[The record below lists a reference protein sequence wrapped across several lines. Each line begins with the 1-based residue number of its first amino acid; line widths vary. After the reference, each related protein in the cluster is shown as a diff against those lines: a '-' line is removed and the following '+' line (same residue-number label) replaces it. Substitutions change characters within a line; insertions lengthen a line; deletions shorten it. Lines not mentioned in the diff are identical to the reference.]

1 MSEELLK
8 AIIQLFAIVARERIT
23 EDERTNVK
31 EFLSLHLNRESTAFY
46 LKLFDEL
53 SHSHKIDS
61 AQDLA
66 SLDFDTQ
73 QFVDDWSKIMQI
85 IKQVNQALTM
95 QQKLVL
101 VIKIIELVYADNEI
115 SDRQGNLIFYIGQAL
130 KIPQHDVLALRSFVT
145 GQDGEEL
152 ASKNVL
158 IIDEGSGGE
167 QYPGPRIVSKDLTG
181 LIAVLRLPDAETYF
195 IKYLGIT
202 TLYLNSILLRSRK
215 IDVFPTGST
224 IRGDKVEPI
233 YYSDIIGKFRVG
245 ESESRITF
253 TADHIFYHFRSGR
266 AGLQNINIA
275 ERGGKLIGMMGASG
289 SGKSTLLSVLNGSE
303 KPSSGKVSINGI
315 DIHEHPLNVEGV
327 IGYIPQDDL
336 LIEDLTVFENLFY
349 AAKLCFGNKT
359 EEEIAKL
366 VIQVLVSL
374 GLTEIRDLK
383 VGSPLQKTISGGQR
397 KRLNIGLELLRE
409 PSVLFVDEPTSG
421 LSSRDS
427 ENIMDLLKELSL
439 RGKMVFVVIHQ
450 PSSDIF
456 KMFDT
461 LIILD
466 SGGFQIYYGNPVEAV
481 NYFRDIINAAIK
493 NQGACPEC
501 GNINPE
507 QIFSIIETKIVNEY
521 GRLTNTRK
529 ISPGQWYQYFKQ
541 KIKIPK
547 ISHIR
552 EPIPVAQ
559 KIPNWFNQFKVF
571 VTRDVLAKMDNKQYL
586 FINIFAAPFLALFIA
601 FMVKYYNVLEG
612 DPKYTFYDNH
622 NIPVYFFMSVVV
634 ALFFGLTMSAEEI
647 YSDRKILKRE
657 QFLNLSRSSY
667 LISKVSVM
675 FGISAVQTFLFILV
689 GNAVLEIPVSELRY
703 WLILFSSSCF
713 ANMLGLNISAAFN
726 SAVTIYI
733 MIPLLIIPQLLLSGV
748 VISFD
753 KFNPRVGKPVGI
765 PLIGEVMA
773 SRWAFEAF
781 MVTQFKDNPYER
793 QFYDLEKI
801 SAESEYKR
809 VYFIPALES
818 KLAYCLNNPTQWH
831 NANNKKMIESLDL
844 LRGEITHELGF
855 VGTNNLKEV
864 DLLKIGKFDSTVYRS
879 TSQFLTTLKQFYSN
893 RMVSAEQSKQKII
906 DSLTNNNENFARFE
920 NARNRYVNKAVSDAV
935 KNVSAPDR
943 IIEFNGKL
951 TQKIYPI
958 YQDNHRPGSRF
969 DFSANLYQPTK
980 HFMGINF
987 DTFYFNLGAIWSMA
1001 IFLFV
1006 TLYLDALKRFVT
1018 MLETRRKYRKRDNH

>member
-53 SHSHKIDS
+53 SQSHRIES
-61 AQDLA
+61 HHQDLS

-73 QFVDDWSKIMQI
+73 QFVDDWSRIMQI
-85 IKQVNQALTM
+85 IRQVNQALTM
-95 QQKLVL
+95 QQKLVM
-101 VIKIIELVYADNEI
+101 VVKIIELVSADREM

-130 KIPQHDVLALRSFVT
+130 KIPQPDIAALRNFVT
-145 GQDGEEL
+145 GQDIDEL
-152 ASKNVL
+152 ASRNVL
-158 IIDEGSGGE
+158 IIDEGSGE
-167 QYPGPRIVSKDLTG
+167 YPGPRIVSKDLTG
-181 LIAVLRLPDAETYF
+181 LIAILRLADAETYF

-202 TLYLNSILLRSRK
+202 TLYLNSILLKSRR
-215 IDVFPTGST
+215 IDVFPTGSN

-233 YYSDIIGKFRVG
+233 YYSDVIGKFRVG
-245 ESESRITF
+245 ESQSNITF
-253 TADHIFYHFRSGR
+253 TADHIFYHFKSGR

-275 ERGGKLIGMMGASG
+275 EQGGRLIGLMGASG
-289 SGKSTLLSVLNGSE
+289 SGKSTLLNVLNGSE
-303 KPSSGKVSINGI
+303 KPSSGKVTINGA
-315 DIHEHPLNVEGV
+315 DVHEHPMNVEGV

-336 LIEDLTVFENLFY
+336 LIEDLTVFQNLFY

-359 EEEIAKL
+359 DEEITKL
-366 VIQVLVSL
+366 VIQVLMSL

-427 ENIMDLLKELSL
+427 ENIMDLLKELAL

-456 KMFDT
+456 KMFDS

-481 NYFRDIINAAIK
+481 NYFRDIVNAAIK

-541 KIKIPK
+541 KIKVPK

-552 EPIPVAQ
+552 QAIPVAQ
-559 KIPNWFNQFKVF
+559 KIPNWFNQFRVF
-571 VTRDVLAKMDNKQYL
+571 VTRDVLSKLDNKQYL
-586 FINIFAAPFLALFIA
+586 FINIFAPPVLAFFIA
-601 FMVKYYNVLEG
+601 FMVKYYNILAG
-612 DPKYTFYDNH
+612 NPRYSFYTNYNV
-622 NIPVYFFMSVVV
+622 PVYFFMSVVV
-634 ALFFGLTMSAEEI
+634 ALFFGLIVSAEEI
-647 YSDRKILKRE
+647 YRDRKILKRE

-667 LISKVSVM
+667 LVSKVGVM
-675 FGISAVQTFLFILV
+675 FTISALQTLLFIAV
-689 GNAVLEIPVSELRY
+689 GNLVLEIPLTELRY
-703 WLILFSSSCF
+703 WPILFSTACF
-713 ANMLGLNISAAFN
+713 ANMLGLNISASFN

-733 MIPLLIIPQLLLSGV
+733 TIPLLIIPQLLLSGV
-748 VISFD
+748 VINFD
-753 KFNPRVGKPVGI
+753 RFNPRVGKPVGI
-765 PLIGEVMA
+765 PVMGEVMA
-773 SRWAFEAF
+773 SRWAFEAL
-781 MVTQFKDNPYER
+781 MVTQFKDNPYE
-793 QFYDLEKI
+793 QLFYDLEKA

-809 VYFIPALES
+809 IYLIPALES
-818 KLAYCLNNPTQWH
+818 KLAYCINNPKLWRNPASEPMVT
-831 NANNKKMIESLDL
+831 SLSLLHDEIAGELELVGPDHFKEVEL
-844 LRGEITHELGF
+844 LR
-855 VGTNNLKEV
+855 
-864 DLLKIGKFDSTVYRS
+864 IGRFDSSVYLK
-879 TSQFLTTLKQFYSN
+879 TSRFLSTLKQYYANKMSLADSRKQRLISELTADEEKAADFS
-893 RMVSAEQSKQKII
+893 RMRDRFVNSAV
-906 DSLTNNNENFARFE
+906 T
-920 NARNRYVNKAVSDAV
+920 DAV
-935 KNVSAPDR
+935 KNVAAAER
-943 IIEFNGKL
+943 IVEFEGRL
-951 TQKIYPI
+951 VQKIYPI
-958 YQDNHRPGSRF
+958 FQDGHRPRHVL

-980 HFMGINF
+980 QFWGHRF
-987 DTFYFNLGAIWSMA
+987 DTFYFNLVVIWIMTA
-1001 IFLFV
+1001 VLFI
-1006 TLYLDALKRFVT
+1006 TLYTDVLRRFVIF
-1018 MLETRRKYRKRDNH
+1018 LETRRKYRRRDPH